1 MQNVDLPTSFTKL
14 NENCGLPDIFTDY
27 QIRHLGNPSGLP
39 EILLKIDPWCMY
51 VCMYKLYFPT
61 VKTWLQK
68 VISPRVVW
76 LIKVSNVKRRQ
87 RRLILELFSIPTRW
101 RIHLTLVPTRVC
113 TWWRTWCPS
122 CSASYGLTSRHSK
135 TVENPSRLASHPRS
149 PWLPRWASLT
159 SYSSRFPSVGVTPVI
174 RRSVVRLLF
183 VSIAPVVGPFSPH
196 LLFLRLS
203 WQSFAVVVLVFC
215 NLLVFLC
222 LKSFQ

>member
-1 MQNVDLPTSFTKL
+1 MLICRPVLQNWMKIV
-14 NENCGLPDIFTDY
+14 GYQIFLRITRFVILVIRPDY
-27 QIRHLGNPSGLP
+27 QKFGLRSTP
-39 EILLKIDPWCMY
+39 DVCMY

-101 RIHLTLVPTRVC
+101 RIHSTLVPTRVC

-159 SYSSRFPSVGVTPVI
+159 SYSSSFPSVRVTPVI